1 MIGLSNNIEDS
12 CATYKP
18 KASDKLFST
27 DKYCS
32 LTVSTVASY
41 AITFYNAIL
50 PIIVLLEC
58 NLSFFNLLC
67 VYP

>member
-1 MIGLSNNIEDS
+1 MIALSNNIDSEDS

-18 KASDKLFST
+18 KASDKLLST

-41 AITFYNAIL
+41 AVIFIM
-50 PIIVLLEC
+50 
-58 NLSFFNLLC
+58 
-67 VYP
+67 